1 MFLFQSLEEFLHM
14 ALSNQLKI
22 PIHEAILKNRYV
34 DRTFIMTEDKIINKN
49 IKRKLTVID
58 SLVKDKNILLVDDS
72 IVRGNTSRHIINIL
86 KNSGVNKIYFCSAA
100 PKIININQ
108 YGIYL
113 PNKKDLIAYNKTHH
127 ELERKMECDKVIYND
142 LDEIIQL
149 LRTFNP
155 LIKSFEISMFLP

>member
-1 MFLFQSLEEFLHM
+1 
-14 ALSNQLKI
+14 
-22 PIHEAILKNRYV
+22 
-34 DRTFIMTEDKIINKN
+34 MTEDKIINKN

-72 IVRGNTSRHIINIL
+72 IVTEGNTSRHIINIL

-113 PNKKDLIAYNKTHH
+113 PNKKDLIAYNKPHH